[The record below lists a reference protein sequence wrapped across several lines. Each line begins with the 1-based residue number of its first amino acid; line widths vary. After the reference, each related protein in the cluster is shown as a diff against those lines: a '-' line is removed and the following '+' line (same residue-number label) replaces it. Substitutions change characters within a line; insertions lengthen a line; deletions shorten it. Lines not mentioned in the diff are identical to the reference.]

1 MKRLGIVTSGGDAPG
16 TNACIRAVV
25 RTALHY
31 NLEVVGIR
39 NGYFGLMEGD
49 FEQIDGRFVGGI
61 AHRGGTILKTA
72 RTQKFKTEEGQRQ
85 ALDNLRE
92 HNVDVL
98 VVIGGDG
105 SLTGAL
111 CLHEAGF
118 PVMGVPATIDN
129 DVAFTDMALGVDT
142 AMNTAI
148 RAIDKIKDTASSHRR
163 AFLVETM
170 GRDSGYLALM
180 VGMASA
186 AEAIIIPEV
195 PTSCEEVLAKIKEDY
210 SKGKAHFIA
219 VIAEGAKPDCRT
231 IDQYLREREKELG
244 FGVRVSIL
252 GYIQR
257 GGSPTAFDRLLGTR
271 LGEHAVHQLVDGERG
286 KMAGLIG
293 SRVTATDL
301 DKVISSKREVDL
313 SLYELA
319 QMLEIYPP
327 RQS

>member
-1 MKRLGIVTSGGDAPG
+1 MKRLAVLTSGGDAPG

-25 RTALHY
+25 RMALRHDF
-31 NLEVVGIR
+31 EVLGIHR
-39 NGYFGLMEGD
+39 GFAGLMEGD
-49 FEQIDGRFVGGI
+49 FEVIDGRFVGGI

-72 RTQKFKTEEGQRQ
+72 RTERFKTEEGQRE
-85 ALDNLRE
+85 ALENLER

-98 VVIGGDG
+98 VITGGDG
-105 SLTGAL
+105 SLAGAL
-111 CLHEAGF
+111 RLYRAGF
-118 PVMGVPATIDN
+118 PVIGAPATIDN
-129 DVAFTDMALGVDT
+129 DVAFTDMAMGVDT
-142 AMNTAI
+142 AMNTALQ
-148 RAIDKIKDTASSHRR
+148 AIDKIKDVASSHRR

-195 PTSCEEVLAKIKEDY
+195 PSSCEGILSSIQAAHR
-210 SKGKAHFIA
+210 KGKAHFIA
-219 VIAEGAKPDCRT
+219 VIAEGANPDCRT
-231 IDQYLREREKELG
+231 LDQYLKEREDELG

-271 LGEHAVHQLVDGERG
+271 LGAEAVRLVVSGESG
-286 KMAGLIG
+286 KMVGLIG
-293 SRVTATDL
+293 SQMVATDL
-301 DKVISSKREVDL
+301 EQVVGTKRKVDL

-319 QMLEIYPP
+319 QMLEMYPS
-327 RQS
+327 R

>member
-1 MKRLGIVTSGGDAPG
+1 MKRLGLLTSGGDAPG
-16 TNACIRAVV
+16 SNACIRAVV
-25 RTALHY
+25 RNALYHGFD
-31 NLEVVGIR
+31 VVGIIG
-39 NGYFGLMEGD
+39 GYVGLMEDD
-49 FEQIDGRFVGGI
+49 FEKLDGRFVGGI

-72 RTQKFKTEEGQRQ
+72 RTEKFKTDEGRRQ
-85 ALDNLRE
+85 ALQNLE
-92 HNVDVL
+92 KHGVDVL
-98 VVIGGDG
+98 VIIGGDG
-105 SLTGAL
+105 SLRGAL
-111 CLHEAGF
+111 HLKKAGF

-129 DVAFTDMALGVDT
+129 DVGFTDMALGVDT
-142 AMNTAI
+142 AMNTALE
-148 RAIDKIKDTASSHRR
+148 AIDKIKDTATSHRR

-170 GRDSGYLALM
+170 GRESGYLALM

-195 PTSCEEVLAKIKEDY
+195 PASCEKILALIKDAH

-219 VIAEGAKPDCRT
+219 VIAEGADPDCRT
-231 IDQYLREREKELG
+231 IDQYLKEREEETG

-271 LGEHAVHQLVDGERG
+271 LGVKAVEELAEGRHG

-293 SRVTATDL
+293 SQVLATDL
-301 DKVISSKREVDL
+301 EEVLAKPREVDL

-319 QMLEIYPP
+319 ARLEIYPVA
-327 RQS
+327 

>member
-1 MKRLGIVTSGGDAPG
+1 MRRLGVLTSGGSAPG
-16 TNACIRAVV
+16 ANACIRAVV
-25 RTALHY
+25 RNALYHGFD
-31 NLEVVGIR
+31 VVGITG
-39 NGYFGLMEGD
+39 GYVGLVEDD
-49 FEQIDGRFVGGI
+49 FDRVDGRFVGGI

-72 RTQKFKTEEGQRQ
+72 RTEKFKTEEGRRQ
-85 ALDNLRE
+85 ALQNLE
-92 HNVDVL
+92 KHGVDVL
-98 VVIGGDG
+98 VIIGGDG
-105 SLTGAL
+105 SLRGAL
-111 CLHEAGF
+111 SLKKEGF

-129 DVAFTDMALGVDT
+129 DVGFTDMALGVDT
-142 AMNTAI
+142 AMNTALE
-148 RAIDKIKDTASSHRR
+148 AIDRIKDTATSHRR

-195 PTSCEEVLAKIKEDY
+195 PTSCEQILAQVKEAH

-219 VIAEGAKPDCRT
+219 VVAEGAEPDCRT
-231 IDQYLREREKELG
+231 IDQYLKEREEELG

-271 LGEHAVHQLVDGERG
+271 LGVKAVDELAEGRHG

-293 SRVTATDL
+293 NRLLATDL
-301 DKVISSKREVDL
+301 EEVVAKPREVDL
-313 SLYELA
+313 SLFELA
-319 QMLEIYPP
+319 TRLEIYP
-327 RQS
+327 QA

>member
-1 MKRLGIVTSGGDAPG
+1 MKRLGVLTSGGDAPG

-25 RTALHY
+25 RTALYHDF
-31 NLEVVGIR
+31 EVVGIHR
-39 NGYFGLMEGD
+39 GYRGLMEAE
-49 FEQIDGRFVGGI
+49 FETLNGRFVGGI

-72 RTQKFKTEEGQRQ
+72 RTEKFKTEEGQRQ
-85 ALDNLRE
+85 ALENLKK
-92 HNVDVL
+92 HQVDVL
-98 VVIGGDG
+98 VIIGGDG
-105 SLTGAL
+105 SLKGAL
-111 CLHEAGF
+111 RLHEAGF

-142 AMNTAI
+142 AMNTAL
-148 RAIDKIKDTASSHRR
+148 RAIDQIKDTATSHRR

-195 PTSCEEVLAKIKEDY
+195 PASCEKILGMIKEAHG
-210 SKGKAHFIA
+210 KGKAHFIA
-219 VIAEGAKPDCRT
+219 VIAEGAKPDCLA
-231 IDQYLREREKELG
+231 IDQYLKEREADLG
-244 FGVRVSIL
+244 FGVRISIL

-271 LGEHAVHQLVDGERG
+271 LGAKAVEELAHGRDGSMVGLV
-286 KMAGLIG
+286 G
-293 SRVTATDL
+293 SEVVATEL
-301 DKVISSKREVDL
+301 EKALARPREVDL

-319 QMLEIYPP
+319 QRLEIYPGP
-327 RQS
+327 

>member
-1 MKRLGIVTSGGDAPG
+1 MTRLGVLTSGGDAPG

-25 RTALHY
+25 RTALSHDF
-31 NLEVVGIR
+31 EVVGIR
-39 NGYFGLMEGD
+39 RGYVGLMEGD
-49 FEQIDGRFVGGI
+49 FERIDGRFVGGI

-72 RTQKFKTEEGQRQ
+72 RTQTFKTEEGQRQ
-85 ALDNLRE
+85 ALDNLAK
-92 HNVDVL
+92 NGVDVL

-105 SLTGAL
+105 SLRGAL
-111 CLHEAGF
+111 RLHEAGF
-118 PVMGVPATIDN
+118 PLVGIPATIDN
-129 DVAFTDMALGVDT
+129 DVAFTDMAMGVDT
-142 AMNTAI
+142 AMNTAL

-170 GRDSGYLALM
+170 GRESGYLALM

-195 PTSCEEVLAKIKEDY
+195 PASCEEILATIKDAH

-219 VIAEGAKPDCRT
+219 VIAEGAEPDCLT
-231 IDQYLREREKELG
+231 IDQYLRERENDLG

-257 GGSPTAFDRLLGTR
+257 GGSPTAFDRLLATR
-271 LGEHAVHQLVDGERG
+271 LGVEAVRQLVQGNTG
-286 KMAGLIG
+286 TMVGLIG
-293 SRVTATDL
+293 SRIVATDL
-301 DKVISSKREVDL
+301 EEVISSKREVDL

-319 QMLEIYPP
+319 QMLEVYPSP
-327 RQS
+327 

>member
-1 MKRLGIVTSGGDAPG
+1 MKRLGVLTSGGDAPG

-25 RTALHY
+25 RTALYHDF
-31 NLEVVGIR
+31 EVVGIHR
-39 NGYFGLMEGD
+39 GYRGLMEAE
-49 FEQIDGRFVGGI
+49 FERLNGRFVGGI

-72 RTQKFKTEEGQRQ
+72 RTEEFKTEEGQRQ
-85 ALDNLRE
+85 ALENLKK
-92 HNVDVL
+92 HQVDVL
-98 VVIGGDG
+98 VIIGGDG
-105 SLTGAL
+105 SLKGAL
-111 CLHEAGF
+111 RLHEAGF

-142 AMNTAI
+142 AMNTAL
-148 RAIDKIKDTASSHRR
+148 RAIDQIKDTATSHRR

-195 PTSCEEVLAKIKEDY
+195 PASCEKILGMIKEAHG
-210 SKGKAHFIA
+210 KGKAHFIA
-219 VIAEGAKPDCRT
+219 VIAEGAKPDCLA
-231 IDQYLREREKELG
+231 IDQYLKEREADLG

-271 LGEHAVHQLVDGERG
+271 LGVKAVEELAHGRYGSMVGLV
-286 KMAGLIG
+286 G
-293 SRVTATDL
+293 SQVVATEFE
-301 DKVISSKREVDL
+301 KVLARPREVDL

-319 QMLEIYPP
+319 QRLEIYPGP
-327 RQS
+327 

>member
-1 MKRLGIVTSGGDAPG
+1 MTRLGLLTSGGDAPG

-25 RTALHY
+25 RTAIYHDFD
-31 NLEVVGIR
+31 VVGVHR
-39 NGYFGLMEGD
+39 GFAGLMEEK
-49 FEQIDGRFVGGI
+49 FERLYGRFVGGI

-72 RTQKFKTEEGQRQ
+72 RTEKFKTEEGRRQ
-85 ALDNLRE
+85 ALENLKNHE
-92 HNVDVL
+92 VDVL

-111 CLHEAGF
+111 RLHEMGF
-118 PVMGVPATIDN
+118 PVVGIPATIDN

-142 AMNTAI
+142 AMNTAV
-148 RAIDKIKDTASSHRR
+148 RAIDRIKDTATSHRR

-186 AEAIIIPEV
+186 AEAVIIPEV
-195 PTSCEEVLAKIKEDY
+195 PASCEQILGVIQEAY
-210 SKGKAHFIA
+210 SKGKAHFIV
-219 VIAEGAKPDCRT
+219 VIAEGAQPDCLT
-231 IDQYLREREKELG
+231 IDEFLREREKELG

-271 LGEHAVHQLVDGERG
+271 LGVSAVEELAHGGRGTMVGLV
-286 KMAGLIG
+286 G
-293 SRVTATDL
+293 SQVVATDL
-301 DKVISSKREVDL
+301 REVISSRREVDL

-319 QMLEIYPP
+319 QRLEIYPP
-327 RQS
+327 AP